1 MVENQVRM
9 RYGSVNRFIQAVTGV
24 FLVFFLGVHIYV
36 AHIDFGH
43 PVAFFTSVIEQLHN
57 PWWMA
62 FMIIFVWIITYHG
75 LNGLTHIIDDT
86 SLKSSTKHVLGI
98 LLMVLYVATGIYGTF
113 LAIAVGRIA
122 V

>member
-9 RYGSVNRFIQAVTGV
+9 RYGAVNRFIQAVTGV
-24 FLVFFLGVHIYV
+24 FLVFFLGVHLYV

-75 LNGLTHIIDDT
+75 LNGLTHIIEDT
-86 SLKSSTKHVLGI
+86 SLKSSTKRVLGI
-98 LLMVLYVATGIYGTF
+98 LLMVLYVATSIYGTA
-113 LAIAVGRIA
+113 LAIVVSRIP